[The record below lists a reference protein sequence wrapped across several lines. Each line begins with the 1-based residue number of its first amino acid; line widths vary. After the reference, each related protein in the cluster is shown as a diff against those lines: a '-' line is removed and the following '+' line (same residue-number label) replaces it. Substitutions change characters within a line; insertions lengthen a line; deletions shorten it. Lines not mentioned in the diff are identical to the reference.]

1 MGKRLNAAHNKIR
14 EVRSIVSPK
23 YEILAGL
30 PAASSMLLMP
40 SPNAVAETGECG
52 LAVTFMAI
60 AYDGTLRVLK
70 NYSNNSSE
78 RRMRRQAQQNSL
90 AETALHSALLPL
102 TIEQPKFCPE
112 ITDN

>member
-1 MGKRLNAAHNKIR
+1 MLSMIVLRVIYMRSRRRR
-14 EVRSIVSPK
+14 EGRRKATVIHPT
-23 YEILAGL
+23 A
-30 PAASSMLLMP
+30 